1 MVVKMDAVMRS
12 DGEEYFDEDLFIDGE
27 DEMSHPTTCTKLM
40 LYLLGDISG
49 KCNVSIRV
57 TDGNIIV
64 NGKVR
69 QIL

>member
-27 DEMSHPTTCTKLM
+27 DRMSHPTSIM